1 MQTKMF
7 KAMMIVVLAC
17 GAFALGA
24 CQNRQTESTPDAAT
38 TSSK

>member
-7 KAMMIVVLAC
+7 KAVLIAVLAC

-24 CQNRQTESTPDAAT
+24 CQNRQTDTSTGTAST
-38 TSSK
+38 YSK